1 GGQEFELVLLSP
13 DDDRVSGVVPAIG
26 FDHVIDAGAEDI
38 GGLTFTFVAPLS
50 ADDNDCW
57 HESTSPRSERGMSL
71 LHKSTGSHCH
81 SRQRANAGPNPS
93 AEATPACTPRRPPSA
108 RRGDPPRPR
117 PPRLIRPVL
126 VRRDQRAYA
135 EVTHVL
141 RRSGRSLLNV
151 AGAVDFRASPLV
163 GGCSCPPPQRIRPRI
178 PRRAPRCRSP
188 AVPTSSSAPS
198 STPPP
203 LCWPPTTTTSS
214 SSVWARPP
222 RTCCRPRTSDASPE
236 RSSTLRTSPTGRPRA
251 SRSCSR
257 PSTTI
262 CRPRTRS
269 RPNRRATST
278 ACSSPPG
285 ACRTSTSGSSSS
297 SAPAT
302 SSPVSRPPTP
312 AARPRP

>member
-1 GGQEFELVLLSP
+1 PHPVSWGELRRPPSGDGRPESVGRGG
-13 DDDRVSGVVPAIG
+13 
-26 FDHVIDAGAEDI
+26 
-38 GGLTFTFVAPLS
+38 
-50 ADDNDCW
+50 
-57 HESTSPRSERGMSL
+57 PRLR
-71 LHKSTGSHCH
+71 
-81 SRQRANAGPNPS
+81 
-93 AEATPACTPRRPPSA
+93 AEATPACAPKRPPPA

-135 EVTHVL
+135 EVTHVF

-188 AVPTSSSAPS
+188 AVPTSSSDPS

-203 LCWPPTTTTSS
+203 HCWPPTTTTSS

-236 RSSTLRTSPTGRPRA
+236 R
-251 SRSCSR
+251 
-257 PSTTI
+257 
-262 CRPRTRS
+262 
-269 RPNRRATST
+269 
-278 ACSSPPG
+278 
-285 ACRTSTSGSSSS
+285 
-297 SAPAT
+297 
-302 SSPVSRPPTP
+302 
-312 AARPRP
+312 